1 MSVSACSSKRLCA
14 LIILAAACT
23 STPPDDAASD
33 RAEAKAKPSQREIRI
48 APPLGSGEI
57 VKRQQREQIE
67 QVLAGESG
75 TDSVSEVK
83 LPASVMGLK
92 PADITEDPISLSR
105 EQARTQR
112 TDAEIA
118 VNAGQGEFEK
128 KLGDFDRVLDV
139 SEENNRPMTPSF
151 IGQTQK
157 IRELFQSRKFEDALV
172 EANELL
178 LHYPRSALLW
188 TMKGTL
194 HLRLNQ
200 KDLALAAYE
209 KSFDIEPS
217 RRLLAQIE
225 DLRRLV
231 SERESMRKSRGSST
245 SIESVPQATGEQ
257 RK

>member
-1 MSVSACSSKRLCA
+1 MSASASSSRRLCA
-14 LIILAAACT
+14 LLVLAVACT
-23 STPPDDAASD
+23 STPPDDAGSESVGMKTKSA
-33 RAEAKAKPSQREIRI
+33 PRELRI
-48 APPLGSGEI
+48 APPMGSSEAA
-57 VKRQQREQIE
+57 KRQQREQIE

-75 TDSVSEVK
+75 NDSVSEVK

-92 PADITEDPISLSR
+92 PSDVTDDPISLSR

-118 VNAGQGEFEK
+118 ANTGQGEFEK

-139 SEENNRPMTPSF
+139 SEEGNRPMTPSF
-151 IGQTQK
+151 IGQTKK
-157 IRELFQSRKFEDALV
+157 IRELFQNRRFEEALV
-172 EANELL
+172 ETNELL

-200 KDLALAAYE
+200 NDLALAAYE

-217 RRLLAQIE
+217 RRLMAQIE
-225 DLRRLV
+225 DLRRLAA
-231 SERESMRKSRGSST
+231 ERESIRRSRGGAAAPESS
-245 SIESVPQATGEQ
+245 SQSTGEQ